1 MNVTVQ
7 KEFSKAV
14 ALVQRTIDTKTKP
27 LPILSHFL
35 VEGSAAQQVI
45 VTGTDLATS
54 IRLTLPAEVATPGV
68 VALPGHKLNE
78 IMHALPSTAKVTLAV
93 AKDDTVEL
101 TCERSQFRLRGAKP
115 EDFPQFPQLPE
126 AEWLTLPATAFADL
140 VSRTEFAV
148 GSDASRF
155 ALTGI
160 SFRSTAEDLKV
171 AATNGHRLALVSFP
185 HANGQQSV
193 NVIVPP
199 KPLSMAARLGV
210 ELGGDL
216 HLGFSPNQEHLV
228 VQREGFIIASRLIDA
243 GFPNVEQVVPASREH
258 LIEIAR
264 ETLRNGLRRIAPILA
279 ESQDVKLT
287 PGAGTLTLSGRNPD
301 LGDGR
306 EDLDCTCSGQP
317 PAFSVQARYLLDY
330 LDRVAVET
338 IRLYVTS
345 PLDPILVQPVN
356 DDHYTYI
363 VMPIRGE

>member
-14 ALVQRTIDTKTKP
+14 GLVHRAIDPKTRT

-35 VEGSAAQQVI
+35 VEGTAAQQVI

-68 VALPGHKLNE
+68 VALPGQKLNE
-78 IMHALPSTAKVTLAV
+78 ITHVLPSTAKVTLTLT
-93 AKDDTVEL
+93 KDDTVEL

-115 EDFPQFPQLPE
+115 DDFPQFPQLPE

-140 VSRTEFAV
+140 VSQTEFAV
-148 GSDASRF
+148 SNDASRF

-160 SFRSTAEDLKV
+160 SFRSTAEALNV
-171 AATNGHRLALVSFP
+171 AATNGHRLALARFP
-185 HANGQQSV
+185 HANGQREV
-193 NVIVPP
+193 DVIVPP
-199 KPLSMAARLGV
+199 KPLNMAARLGL

-228 VQREGFIIASRLIDA
+228 VQREGFVIASRLIDA
-243 GFPNVEQVVPASREH
+243 GFPNVDQVVPASREH
-258 LIEIAR
+258 LIEIPR
-264 ETLRNGLRRIAPILA
+264 ETLRDGLRRIAPILA
-279 ESQDVKLT
+279 DGHPVKLT
-287 PGAGTLTLSGRNPD
+287 PGTGMLTLSGRNPD

-317 PAFSVQARYLLDY
+317 AAFSVQAKYLLDY
-330 LDRVAVET
+330 LDRMVTET
-338 IRLYVTS
+338 IRLYITG
-345 PLDPILVQPVN
+345 PLDPILVQPAN
-356 DDHYTYI
+356 DDRYTYI
-363 VMPIRGE
+363 VMPVRGE